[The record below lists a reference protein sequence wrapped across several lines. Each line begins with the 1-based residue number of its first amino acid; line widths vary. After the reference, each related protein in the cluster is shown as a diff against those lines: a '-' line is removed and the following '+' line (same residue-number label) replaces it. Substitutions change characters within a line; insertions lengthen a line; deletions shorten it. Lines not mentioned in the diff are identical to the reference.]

1 MSTVVSVRIDDDK
14 LRIIKKLGYKP
25 GEFLAEALDSRLRIE
40 KTMKSLDWFRKNRFE
55 KTGLKG
61 VDLVRRDRDNR

>member
-25 GEFLAEALDSRLRIE
+25 GEFLAEALDSRLRLEKSKRSIE
-40 KTMKSLDWFRKNRFE
+40 WFRKNRFI
-55 KTGLKG
+55 KTGMKG
-61 VDLVRRDRDNR
+61 VDLIRSDRDGK